1 MNIKNTCD
9 VIEQTGAVGCTT
21 VDLHRSCLF
30 WAVGPFSKDVQFK
43 GPSKKLP
50 DAMQWLSVAM
60 PRICAETAMDP
71 IHLLIMVR

>member
-30 WAVGPFSKDVQFK
+30 GQLDLFLRMCNSKARHKIARCNAVALSCYATDV
-43 GPSKKLP
+43 
-50 DAMQWLSVAM
+50 
-60 PRICAETAMDP
+60 C
-71 IHLLIMVR
+71 